1 MTPRIIFLP
10 LTIVLALALAGPAQ
24 AKGMESI
31 TACGAGGCKEITPK
45 SRSWETFDFG
55 NGVTDAPQRASFYRI
70 TIGIGEGDGKVHDRW
85 SILFAPYARKV
96 RVQGGSAGTHR
107 WLALFDG
114 RAERLQRMIGD
125 LRPHPA
131 DRLPPATEDDL
142 PAPRVVEVFTPAG
155 ERAAAN
161 SGEGFDAW
169 PLAAGAALAIAALAC
184 ARRAL
189 RGRRRRT
196 AGIAA

>member
-1 MTPRIIFLP
+1 VRRRRLQGDHAEEPQLGDDRLRQRGHGRTAARELLP
-10 LTIVLALALAGPAQ
+10 HHD
-24 AKGMESI
+24 
-31 TACGAGGCKEITPK
+31 
-45 SRSWETFDFG
+45 R
-55 NGVTDAPQRASFYRI
+55 
-70 TIGIGEGDGKVHDRW
+70 IGEGDGKVHDRW

-114 RAERLQRMIGD
+114 RAERLQRLIGD
-125 LRPHPA
+125 IRPYPA
-131 DRLPPATEDDL
+131 DRLPPTTEDDL
-142 PAPRVVEVFTPAG
+142 PAPRVVEVFSPAG